1 MARGWIYALKAEAFD
16 MDTSLLAN
24 LIFLVMTATVW
35 LTVLALVTP
44 GTGVLELLALAGL
57 TGSVLGILTVPIN
70 MWALPLVLAG
80 TVLFGLSIWRWQRG
94 LWLALSAL
102 AFSLGSMFLF
112 RIPGQILAVDPLL
125 GAGTTLL
132 TLTFF
137 WLVVRKSLLA
147 FRSPS
152 SDSLSAVVG
161 KVGEV
166 RTALDPV
173 GSVFVNGELWS
184 ARAELELAPGAKI
197 IVTGR
202 EGLILVVQ
210 PAPS

>member
-1 MARGWIYALKAEAFD
+1 
-16 MDTSLLAN
+16 MDASLLAN
-24 LIFLVMTATVW
+24 LIFLAMTATVW
-35 LTVLALVTP
+35 LTVMALVTP
-44 GTGVLELLALAGL
+44 GTGVLELLALLALGL
-57 TGSVLGILTVPIN
+57 STFGILSLPIN
-70 MWALPLVLAG
+70 LWALPLILAG

-112 RIPGQILAVDPLL
+112 RISGRVLAVDPLL
-125 GAGTTLL
+125 GIGTTVL

-152 SDSLSAVVG
+152 SDSLRDIMG

-166 RTALDPV
+166 RTPLDPV

-184 ARAELELAPGAKI
+184 ARGETEMAPGARV

-210 PAPS
+210 PAPN

>member
-1 MARGWIYALKAEAFD
+1 

-24 LIFLVMTATVW
+24 LIFLAMTATVW
-35 LTVLALVTP
+35 LTVMALVTP
-44 GTGVLELLALAGL
+44 GTGVLELLALLALAGS
-57 TGSVLGILTVPIN
+57 TFGILT
-70 MWALPLVLAG
+70 LPLNYWAMPLILAG
-80 TVLFGLSIWRWQRG
+80 TVLFGMSIWRWQRG
-94 LWLALSAL
+94 LWLALSAI

-112 RIPGQILAVDPLL
+112 RIPGRLLAVDPLF
-125 GAGTTLL
+125 GIGTSLMTLA
-132 TLTFF
+132 FF

-152 SDSLSAVVG
+152 SDTLSAVMG

-184 ARAELELAPGAKI
+184 ARADGELAPGARI

-202 EGLILVVQ
+202 EGLILLVE
-210 PAPS
+210 PAPN